1 MAYLEEK
8 DLIQNVK
15 DLRLKVDEMVSAFET
30 VQPSIDE
37 ILDLKDQFNT
47 LAEKTITV
55 IKMYETSLAHN
66 DEQYRD
72 LLENCKSQFKQVT
85 SDVES
90 LVSLEVNSTDIK
102 ARIEECLELSKH
114 MTQLVEGPVVLMK
127 DRESFVEIKDRLPYK
142 RYHNVTDVL
151 ATSGIG
157 TGQMPNSFVVSPTM
171 GISFTEP

>member
-72 LLENCKSQFKQVT
+72 LLENCKSQFKQV
-85 SDVES
+85 
-90 LVSLEVNSTDIK
+90 
-102 ARIEECLELSKH
+102 
-114 MTQLVEGPVVLMK
+114 
-127 DRESFVEIKDRLPYK
+127 IKDRLPYK

-157 TGQMPNSFVVSPTM
+157 TGQLPNSFVVSPTM

>member
-37 ILDLKDQFNT
+37 ILDL
-47 LAEKTITV
+47 
-55 IKMYETSLAHN
+55 
-66 DEQYRD
+66 RD

-85 SDVES
+85 NDVES
-90 LVSLEVNSTDIK
+90 LVSLEVNFTDIK

-157 TGQMPNSFVVSPTM
+157 TGQLPNSFVVSPTM